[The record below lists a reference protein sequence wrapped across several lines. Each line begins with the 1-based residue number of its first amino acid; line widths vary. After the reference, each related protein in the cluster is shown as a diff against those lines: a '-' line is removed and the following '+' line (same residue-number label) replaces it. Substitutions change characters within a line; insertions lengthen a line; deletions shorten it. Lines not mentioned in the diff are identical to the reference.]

1 MSPATPA
8 PETGGAAL
16 ELLVHGVGGAT
27 PQSMLDDPRTVRVT
41 GDATAAVYRRT
52 EDTDAED
59 HPERYAAGPVPEAY
73 CWSNLT
79 SGDGTRALWLL
90 LLPFMVAN
98 LAHWMRPPA
107 QGRPGLVRLY
117 GVLVRLVALTLTVLL
132 TAAACEVALD
142 LTAWQC
148 AGTAACSGEYS
159 WLGFLA
165 ADRGG
170 WWSVPG
176 RRLALAALVP
186 TALVVLLW
194 YLSNRTWSAYEA
206 QRPPTGYD
214 APAPE
219 TAPVASAPAGSAP
232 IRTAHTRPAPTPGG
246 LVPTPEGPVPTPEGL
261 IPTQGGPDSTLDGA
275 GPVPAGPG
283 PTATAPEPT
292 PVELRPALGRPGF
305 WYGRRLVARLRGAH
319 TAAGF
324 LTVAAAL
331 TTATARHDTGARAA
345 LGLALQAALVA
356 LGVVVLW
363 VVCRRGRSERR
374 VNLRVERALV
384 SGLPATALGVLALT
398 ALHAGWSR
406 PGWISSGTLPGD
418 AAFGALTLA
427 QGILVVALGVVALL
441 LQRPRKDPR
450 TALRGLGGPAV
461 AMLACA
467 LAGVMSG
474 GVAQRVAD
482 WLDGTSGAGVGPRI
496 GPPVLLSWQ
505 ASVIPVLLLLLLAP
519 AALLAVRTVLDARR
533 LRPAVEADYGA
544 EGEPDPV
551 RTGQIATGRARAGL
565 TDSAPVLVGVV
576 SGATL
581 LLGAA
586 SVAGAWA
593 SGNVPGRAFD
603 GAHPAI
609 ASAASAAQALG
620 SWMIGFGFLLF
631 VTWGRRAYKDAS
643 ARRTIGILWDVGTF
657 WPRAAHPFAP
667 PCYAERAVPD
677 LTWRMSS
684 WTRRTGG
691 RLVISGH
698 SQGSVLA
705 AAAVWQLPPATRGR
719 VALLTYGSPLERL
732 YGRWFPA
739 YFGPEALRGLHR
751 TIHCW
756 SNLHRATDP
765 IGGPVC
771 VPAEADRPAV
781 DADVLLD
788 PVAYGRTREHPLPE
802 PILGHSDYQAD
813 PEFARRRSA
822 LLDRLPRSVQ
832 HRSDPN
838 DPELQGSS
846 GRSSG

>member
-8 PETGGAAL
+8 PESGGAAL

-27 PQSMLDDPRTVRVT
+27 PQDMLDDPRTVRIT
-41 GDATAAVYRRT
+41 GDRTAAMHRRA
-52 EDTDAED
+52 EDLDAED
-59 HPERYAAGPVPEAY
+59 HPERYAARPVPEAY
-73 CWSNLT
+73 VWSNLT
-79 SGDGTRALWLL
+79 SGDGARALWLL

-98 LAHWMRPPA
+98 LAHWMRPPSR
-107 QGRPGLVRLY
+107 GRPGLVRLY

-148 AGTAACSGEYS
+148 AASAACTDAYS
-159 WLGFLA
+159 WLGFLSEA
-165 ADRGG
+165 RGG
-170 WWSVPG
+170 WWSAPG

-186 TALVVLLW
+186 TLLVGLLW

-214 APAPE
+214 EPGAP
-219 TAPVASAPAGSAP
+219 SSAGSADTESAD
-232 IRTAHTRPAPTPGG
+232 RGD
-246 LVPTPEGPVPTPEGL
+246 E
-261 IPTQGGPDSTLDGA
+261 
-275 GPVPAGPG
+275 GPG
-283 PTATAPEPT
+283 PVGP
-292 PVELRPALGRPGF
+292 RPALGRPGF
-305 WYGRRLVARLRGAH
+305 WYGRRLVARLRAAH

-331 TTATARHDTGARAA
+331 ATAAARHDATDPGAGAVLGRALLAAVAA
-345 LGLALQAALVA
+345 LALL
-356 LGVVVLW
+356 VLW

-374 VNLRVERALV
+374 LDFRVERALV
-384 SGLPATALGVLALT
+384 SWLPGASLAVLAL
-398 ALHAGWSR
+398 AVLYAGWAR
-406 PGWISSGTLPGD
+406 PGWTSAGALPGNN
-418 AAFGALTLA
+418 AAFGGLTLA
-427 QGILVVALGVVALL
+427 QGALVVALGVVAVL
-441 LQRPRKDPR
+441 LQRPRADSGR

-482 WLDGTSGAGVGPRI
+482 WLDGPATPGMGDRGPRI

-505 ASVIPVLLLLLLAP
+505 ASVIPVLLLLLLVP
-519 AALLAVRTVLDARR
+519 AVLLAVRTVLAGRR
-533 LRPAVEADYGA
+533 LRALVEADYA
-544 EGEPDPV
+544 AADERDPV
-551 RTGQIATGRARAGL
+551 RTGQIAAGRARASL

-581 LLGAA
+581 LLGAG

-609 ASAASAAQALG
+609 ASLATATQAIG

-631 VTWGRRAYKDAS
+631 VTWGRRAYRDAS

-684 WTRRTGG
+684 WTRSTGG

-739 YFGPEALRGLHR
+739 YFGPEALRGLNR
-751 TIHCW
+751 TVHCW
-756 SNLHRATDP
+756 TNLHRATDP
-765 IGGPVC
+765 IGGPVR
-771 VPAEADRPAV
+771 VPAEDGRPAV
-781 DADVLLD
+781 DAAVLLD
-788 PVAYGRTREHPLPE
+788 PVAYGRTRAHPLPE

-813 PEFARRRSA
+813 PAFARRRGA
-822 LLDRLPRSVQ
+822 LLDRLPPAVPHQRE
-832 HRSDPN
+832 PN
-838 DPELQGSS
+838 PAADQGSS

>member
-8 PETGGAAL
+8 PESGGAAL

-27 PQSMLDDPRTVRVT
+27 PQDMLDDPRTVRIT
-41 GDATAAVYRRT
+41 GDRTAAMHRRA
-52 EDTDAED
+52 EDLDAED
-59 HPERYAAGPVPEAY
+59 HPERYAARPVPEAY

-79 SGDGTRALWLL
+79 SGDGARALWLL

-148 AGTAACSGEYS
+148 AASTACTDAYS
-159 WLGFLA
+159 WLGFLSEG
-165 ADRGG
+165 RGG
-170 WWSVPG
+170 WWSAPG
-176 RRLALAALVP
+176 RRLVLAALVP
-186 TALVVLLW
+186 SLLVGLLW

-214 APAPE
+214 AP
-219 TAPVASAPAGSAP
+219 VAEPHVDTEAADAGEA
-232 IRTAHTRPAPTPGG
+232 T
-246 LVPTPEGPVPTPEGL
+246 
-261 IPTQGGPDSTLDGA
+261 
-275 GPVPAGPG
+275 PVPA
-283 PTATAPEPT
+283 EP
-292 PVELRPALGRPGF
+292 RPALGRPGF
-305 WYGRRLVARLRGAH
+305 WYGRRLVARLRAAH

-331 TTATARHDTGARAA
+331 ATAAGRHDVTTPGSRALLGSILLGAVAT
-345 LGLALQAALVA
+345 LALLV
-356 LGVVVLW
+356 VW

-374 VNLRVERALV
+374 LDLRLERTLV
-384 SGLPATALGVLALT
+384 SWLPGVSFAVLVLT
-398 ALHAGWSR
+398 ALHTGWSR
-406 PGWISSGTLPGD
+406 PGWTSGGSLPGD
-418 AAFGALTLA
+418 VAFGALTIA
-427 QGILVVALGVVALL
+427 QGGLVVALGVVALL
-441 LQRPRKDPR
+441 LQRPHRDPR

-482 WLDGTSGAGVGPRI
+482 WLDGPATPGMGDAGPRI

-505 ASVIPVLLLLLLAP
+505 ASVIPVLLLLLLVP
-519 AALLAVRTVLDARR
+519 AALLAVRTVLTARR
-533 LRPAVEADYGA
+533 LRAVVEGDYDAAD
-544 EGEPDPV
+544 ERDPV
-551 RTGQIATGRARAGL
+551 RTGQIAAGRARASL

-581 LLGAA
+581 LLGAG

-609 ASAASAAQALG
+609 ASLASATQAIG

-631 VTWGRRAYKDAS
+631 VTWGRRAYRDAS

-684 WTRRTGG
+684 WTRSTGG

-705 AAAVWQLPPATRGR
+705 AAAVWQLPPTTRGR

-739 YFGPEALRGLHR
+739 YFGPEALRALNR
-751 TIHCW
+751 TVHCW
-756 SNLHRATDP
+756 SNLYRATDP
-765 IGGPVC
+765 IGGPVR
-771 VPAEADRPAV
+771 VPAEDGRPGV
-781 DADVLLD
+781 DGAVLLD

-813 PEFARRRSA
+813 PAFARRRGA
-822 LLDRLPRSVQ
+822 LLDRLPPALPHQREPDDGTGQ
-832 HRSDPN
+832 GEPN
-838 DPELQGSS
+838 DREGQGSS

>member
-8 PETGGAAL
+8 PESGGAAL

-27 PQSMLDDPRTVRVT
+27 PQDMLDDPRTVRVT
-41 GDATAAVYRRT
+41 GDRTAAVFRRG
-52 EDTDAED
+52 EDLDAED
-59 HPERYAAGPVPEAY
+59 HPERYAARPVPEAY

-79 SGDGTRALWLL
+79 SGDGARALWLL

-107 QGRPGLVRLY
+107 QGRQGLVRLY

-148 AGTAACSGEYS
+148 AATTACTDRYS
-159 WLGFLA
+159 WLGFLSA
-165 ADRGG
+165 GRDG

-186 TALVVLLW
+186 TALVGLLW

-214 APAPE
+214 APVTEPAPDTE
-219 TAPVASAPAGSAP
+219 AADAADPAG
-232 IRTAHTRPAPTPGG
+232 
-246 LVPTPEGPVPTPEGL
+246 
-261 IPTQGGPDSTLDGA
+261 
-275 GPVPAGPG
+275 
-283 PTATAPEPT
+283 

-305 WYGRRLVARLRGAH
+305 WYGRRLVARLRAAH

-331 TTATARHDTGARAA
+331 VTATARHDAGAPGLRTV
-345 LGLALQAALVA
+345 LGWILQAAVA
-356 LGVVVLW
+356 VLAVVVLW

-374 VNLRVERALV
+374 IDLRVERALV
-384 SGLPATALGVLALT
+384 SWLPAASLTLLALT
-398 ALHAGWSR
+398 AVHAGWSR
-406 PGWISSGTLPGD
+406 PGWTSSGTLPGD
-418 AAFGALTLA
+418 AVFGALTLV
-427 QGILVVALGVVALL
+427 QGGLVVALGVVALL
-441 LQRPRKDPR
+441 LQRPRRDPR

-482 WLDGTSGAGVGPRI
+482 WLDGPATPGMGDHGGPRI

-505 ASVIPVLLLLLLAP
+505 ASVIPLLLLLLVAP
-519 AALLAVRTVLDARR
+519 AALLAVRTVVDARR
-533 LRPAVEADYGA
+533 LRSAVEADYGA
-544 EGEPDPV
+544 ADERDPV
-551 RTGQIATGRARAGL
+551 RTGQIATGRARASL
-565 TDSAPVLVGVV
+565 TDSAPVLVGVI

-603 GAHPAI
+603 GASPAI
-609 ASAASAAQALG
+609 ASLASATQALG
-620 SWMIGFGFLLF
+620 SWMIGLGFLLF

-684 WTRRTGG
+684 WTRATGG

-705 AAAVWQLPPATRGR
+705 AAAVWQLRPATRRR

-739 YFGPEALRGLHR
+739 YFGPEALRGLNR
-751 TIHCW
+751 TVHCW
-756 SNLHRATDP
+756 SNLYRATDP
-765 IGGPVC
+765 IGGPVR
-771 VPAEADRPAV
+771 VPAEDGRPAV
-781 DADVLLD
+781 DGEVLLD
-788 PVAYGRTREHPLPE
+788 PVAYGRTRAHPLPE

-813 PEFARRRSA
+813 PAFARSRSA
-822 LLDRLPRSVQ
+822 LLDRLPPALPHQRGADEAVD
-832 HRSDPN
+832 H
-838 DPELQGSS
+838 GSS

>member
-8 PETGGAAL
+8 PESGGAAL

-27 PQSMLDDPRTVRVT
+27 PQDMLDDPRTVRIT
-41 GDATAAVYRRT
+41 GDRTAAMHRRA
-52 EDTDAED
+52 EDLDAED
-59 HPERYAAGPVPEAY
+59 HPERYAARPVPEAY
-73 CWSNLT
+73 VWSNLT
-79 SGDGTRALWLL
+79 SGDGARALWLL

-98 LAHWMRPPA
+98 LAHWMRPPSR
-107 QGRPGLVRLY
+107 GRPGLVRLY

-148 AGTAACSGEYS
+148 AASAACTDAYS
-159 WLGFLA
+159 WLGFLSEA
-165 ADRGG
+165 RGG
-170 WWSVPG
+170 WWSAPG

-186 TALVVLLW
+186 TLLVGLLW

-214 APAPE
+214 EPGAP
-219 TAPVASAPAGSAP
+219 SSAGSADTESAD
-232 IRTAHTRPAPTPGG
+232 RGD
-246 LVPTPEGPVPTPEGL
+246 E
-261 IPTQGGPDSTLDGA
+261 
-275 GPVPAGPG
+275 GPG
-283 PTATAPEPT
+283 PVGP
-292 PVELRPALGRPGF
+292 RPALGRPGF
-305 WYGRRLVARLRGAH
+305 WYGRRLVARLRAAH

-331 TTATARHDTGARAA
+331 ATAAARHDATAPGAGAVLGRALLAAVAA
-345 LGLALQAALVA
+345 LALL
-356 LGVVVLW
+356 VLW

-374 VNLRVERALV
+374 LDFRVERALV
-384 SGLPATALGVLALT
+384 SWLPGASLAVLAL
-398 ALHAGWSR
+398 AVLYAGWAR
-406 PGWISSGTLPGD
+406 PGWTSAGALPGNN
-418 AAFGALTLA
+418 AAFGGLTLA
-427 QGILVVALGVVALL
+427 QGALVVALGVVAVL
-441 LQRPRKDPR
+441 LQRPRADSGR

-482 WLDGTSGAGVGPRI
+482 WLDGPATPGMGDRGPRI

-505 ASVIPVLLLLLLAP
+505 ASVIPVLLLLLLVP
-519 AALLAVRTVLDARR
+519 AVLLAVRTVLAGRR
-533 LRPAVEADYGA
+533 LRALVEADYTA
-544 EGEPDPV
+544 ADERDPV
-551 RTGQIATGRARAGL
+551 RTGQIAAGRARASL

-581 LLGAA
+581 LLGAG

-609 ASAASAAQALG
+609 ASLATATQAIG

-631 VTWGRRAYKDAS
+631 VTWGRRAYRDAS

-684 WTRRTGG
+684 WTRSTGG

-739 YFGPEALRGLHR
+739 YFGPEALRGLNR
-751 TIHCW
+751 TVHCW
-756 SNLHRATDP
+756 TNLHRATDP
-765 IGGPVC
+765 IGGPVR
-771 VPAEADRPAV
+771 VPAEDGRPAV
-781 DADVLLD
+781 DAAVLLD
-788 PVAYGRTREHPLPE
+788 PVAYGRTRAHPLPE

-813 PEFARRRSA
+813 PAFARRRGA
-822 LLDRLPRSVQ
+822 LLDRLPPAVPHQRE
-832 HRSDPN
+832 PN
-838 DPELQGSS
+838 PAADQGSS